1 MIAVSHAAILDI
13 NRRLF
18 VELAQRGH
26 RVLLAVPSHWNND
39 FGSCPLQPEPLAHP
53 SDKRLLLRVC
63 RLVMAGKTA
72 LQLYLPGSWPMLARW
87 RPNIVF
93 IDEEPWSFAALQ
105 WVLCAKLARASI
117 IVYTK
122 ENRERS
128 YPVPFSWIRHIV
140 LRSAGH
146 ILAISDDAVRI
157 LSLDGYDMKSS
168 IFPHAVDTAIFHKRE
183 DDERTSNDRPF
194 RIGFVG
200 RIAPEKGLDT
210 LLRAIALLVAESKNA
225 STIVT
230 HIYGAGD
237 EAYTAELRQLEQ
249 SLGILAGLIRWHGAV
264 PHDRVPDA
272 MRSLDA
278 LVIPTVAYQGYKE
291 QFGRVVIEALA
302 CGVPVMTSDNGELPA
317 LARKTGGGLVF
328 PEGNASALADCLTVA
343 MRERKALADMAQH
356 GYDYV
361 LGHYTYGMLAT
372 RLEEI
377 MQRVTTPSSV
387 HTHGGCAREDR

>member
-1 MIAVSHAAILDI
+1 MRMIAVSHAAILDI

-26 RVLLAVPSHWNND
+26 QVLLVVPSRWSSD
-39 FGSCPLQPEPLAHP
+39 FGGHPLQPEPLANS

-72 LQLYLPGSWPMLARW
+72 LQLYLPGSWLALARW
-87 RPNIVF
+87 RPNVVF

-140 LRSAGH
+140 LGSADH
-146 ILAISDDAVRI
+146 ILAISDDVVRV
-157 LSLDGYDMKSS
+157 LGLNGYAMKAS

-183 DDERTSNDRPF
+183 VDKRTGNDITLH
-194 RIGFVG
+194 IGFVG
-200 RIAPEKGLDT
+200 RVAPEKGIDT
-210 LLRAIALLVAESKNA
+210 LLRAIALLVDENKND

-237 EAYTAELRQLEQ
+237 ETYMAELRQLEQ
-249 SLGILAGLIRWHGAV
+249 GLWIPAGIIHWHGAV
-264 PHDRVPDA
+264 PHKRVPDA

-291 QFGRVVIEALA
+291 QFGRVFIEALA
-302 CGVPVMTSDNGELPA
+302 CGVPVITSDNGELPV
-317 LARKTGGGLVF
+317 LVHKTGGGLVF
-328 PEGNASALADCLTVA
+328 PQGDARQLADCMTALAFDRDTLTRLTV
-343 MRERKALADMAQH
+343 RGH
-356 GYDYV
+356 DYV
-361 LGHYTYGMLAT
+361 LAHYTYTVLADTIESLIERPQQVDQDRQT
-372 RLEEI
+372 R
-377 MQRVTTPSSV
+377 TD
-387 HTHGGCAREDR
+387 G